1 MAARG
6 STMNMSSGS
15 DPRRPNR
22 IYRYKPSSNSN
33 KPGDDPSADY
43 LNLLGMIFSMCGL
56 MMRIKWAAWAAV
68 YCSFISFAN
77 ARASEDA
84 RQMFSSFLLSVS
96 AVVMSYLQNPQP
108 MAASW

>member
-1 MAARG
+1 MATRG
-6 STMNMSSGS
+6 GIANVSSGA

-56 MMRIKWAAWAAV
+56 MMRV
-68 YCSFISFAN
+68 GF
-77 ARASEDA
+77 
-84 RQMFSSFLLSVS
+84 
-96 AVVMSYLQNPQP
+96 VVLNLC
-108 MAASW
+108 